1 METIQKNQVSTD
13 LRPGIHRHHQRGV
26 FGSPAN
32 GQARPAHHVSSVDG
46 LPSNAVARRS
56 QRRIMSV
63 WYKHRITVCYLAVC
77 MVSLI
82 VIELIK
88 EL

>member
-1 METIQKNQVSTD
+1 
-13 LRPGIHRHHQRGV
+13 
-26 FGSPAN
+26 
-32 GQARPAHHVSSVDG
+32 
-46 LPSNAVARRS
+46 
-56 QRRIMSV
+56 MSV